1 MPRDKYNSRQTPTDL
16 DQPPPALVLEFDY
29 QRNTVPGADSWPA
42 RHYGQ
47 RFGPSM
53 VQRALRGGLVVYAEI
68 AEAPY
73 PIAIKEA
80 RWVGFGKIL
89 EVKTLEGWRVPERLF
104 TRPDVTHLTGSG
116 LLLEKKETG

>member
-1 MPRDKYNSRQTPTDL
+1 MPRDKYNSRQGPSDL
-16 DQPPPALVLEFDY
+16 EDVPLKAVLEFDI
-29 QRNTVPGADSWPA
+29 QRPWPQ
-42 RHYGQ
+42 RYFNQ